1 MNDPEDPAGDDPFLE
16 EMIRDA
22 IGPLAALLPP
32 AELAA
37 LRKAL
42 RDGATDDPALRDLY
56 SAARPRKGRERS
68 GVSDAHPAPEQAPG
82 AVVPLRRKGGAA

>member
-1 MNDPEDPAGDDPFLE
+1 MNDPEDSAGDDPFLE
-16 EMIRDA
+16 EVIRDA

-56 SAARPRKGRERS
+56 SAARPREERKRS
-68 GVSDAHPAPEQAPG
+68 GTDDAHPTPAHAKG
-82 AVVPLRRKGGAA
+82 AAVPLRRKGGAA